1 MPFVRLHRIAVGF
14 ACAMLTWV
22 GRLRY
27 GELNAASNAIS
38 YTMHRGRSHMPF
50 SCAISLLQ
58 GPSFWLNNS
67 KSLTLRRRSS
77 RPVYHRGGVFPHPP
91 RQGLLPSDAPP
102 RATKRDS
109 VAACDRSIFLRSF
122 REHEVSSPTSHM
134 RDRPA
139 PRSGTDSAPRRL
151 VAVLSSR
158 ILHKDREAHVVQSSP
173 PMLRRKVVL
182 EPRNSTLPR

>member
-1 MPFVRLHRIAVGF
+1 
-14 ACAMLTWV
+14 
-22 GRLRY
+22 
-27 GELNAASNAIS
+27 
-38 YTMHRGRSHMPF
+38 MHRGRAHMPF
-50 SCAISLLQ
+50 SCAISFLQ
-58 GPSFWLNNS
+58 WPSFWLSNS

-77 RPVYHRGGVFPHPP
+77 RPVYHRGGVVHHPP

-122 REHEVSSPTSHM
+122 REHEALPPTLHTK
-134 RDRPA
+134 DRPA

-151 VAVLSSR
+151 VGVLCSR
-158 ILHKDREAHVVQSSP
+158 ILHKDGEAHVVPSSP

-182 EPRNSTLPR
+182 EPRNSALPR